1 MTSRAIHRA
10 VCLLGVTAALGW
22 SQRDLGEASLE
33 ELLNIKITSVSKKEQ
48 TLSRAAAAVFVINQD
63 DIRRSGA
70 TSIPDL
76 LRMAPGVEVAQINAN
91 RWAISIRGFNSAYA
105 NKVLVLIDG
114 RSVYTGT
121 FSGVIWDQVSIPVEE
136 IERIEVIRGPGGS
149 VWGANAVNGVINIV
163 TKSSQDTKGGLIGA
177 GAGSSVTDDSVRYGG
192 GLGGKGSYR
201 LFGRYSRTADFDASS
216 RGAGDGWDRKQGGFR
231 TDWSFSPRTSLT
243 VEGDYY
249 YNHGGQ
255 ALTGSLFP
263 SQPVQLFASGFYAQ
277 GGHLGA
283 QWTHTLATGAEESF
297 HLFYTAWDRI
307 EQSTPVSDRSLDF
320 EYQNHFHMGS
330 RHDLVAGVGFRRD
343 TGTLTGSGWIQ
354 FIPPTRTDNLA
365 SAFFQDEIALASTL
379 RLTIGSK
386 FEHNSYTGFEFEPT
400 VRLAW
405 AATPKSTLWASANRA
420 IAQPAQYET
429 SIAAIVGTVGFDNNT
444 TALIGMYGN
453 PSLHAEEFR
462 DFEFGYRNQFARNVS
477 LDLATFMGS
486 YRNLV
491 VLQAQPMKVI
501 PEPGG
506 PQIEFPTVVANANKQ
521 FSYGSE
527 LSFNWDLIDR
537 WRLSTGYAL
546 LEQVATNNTAAGFL
560 SGTGL
565 STDPKHV
572 VQAHSRLNLPGKVE
586 FDQWIWWTSG
596 LVANNIP
603 SHTRVDLRLARR
615 LGESAEIGITG
626 QNLTRPRFVEFGDSY
641 GFAGTAN
648 PRSVFAQ
655 LRWFF

>member
-163 TKSSQDTKGGLIGA
+163 TKSSQDTKGGLIAA

-263 SQPVQLFASGFYAQ
+263 SQPVQVFASGFYAQ

-307 EQSTPVSDRSLDF
+307 EQSAPVSDRSLDF

-365 SAFFQDEIALASTL
+365 SAFIQDEIALASTL

-386 FEHNSYTGFEFEPT
+386 FEHNSYTGFEIEPT

-453 PSLHAEEFR
+453 PSLHAEEFL

-506 PQIEFPTVVANANKQ
+506 PQIEFPTVVANANRQ

-603 SHTRVDLRLARR
+603 SHTRVDVRLARR